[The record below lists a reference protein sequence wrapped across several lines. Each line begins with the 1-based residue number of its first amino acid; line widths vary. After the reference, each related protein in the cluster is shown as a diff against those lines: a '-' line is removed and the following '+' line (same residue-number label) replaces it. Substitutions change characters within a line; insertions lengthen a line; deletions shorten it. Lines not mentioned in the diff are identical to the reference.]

1 MPPRLHRRQVT
12 HWARQSLARLR
23 VPPRRGHRLGGFR
36 LSPRLTRPQQRLLAG
51 WIAALDPRVRAR
63 LPRLEVLPASSILRY
78 GTKILLDA
86 EAAHRGTLPP
96 QLRNGDRSTQAV
108 SYVRE
113 RVIVL
118 RQRLF
123 RQRWLGQRLFY
134 HELCHFLWPRLGVR
148 ARQRFVRHLARE
160 RARGR
165 RGELGYSAQYR
176 KARLL
181 GKTGAG
187 AKHLFRT
194 VFQGPAWREYAC
206 ESFCDTGAYAL
217 AQAAGSRQALRSVEF
232 TLAARHRPARLAA
245 WWRTLT

>member
-1 MPPRLHRRQVT
+1 V
-12 HWARQSLARLR
+12 
-23 VPPRRGHRLGGFR
+23 
-36 LSPRLTRPQQRLLAG
+36 
-51 WIAALDPRVRAR
+51 R
-63 LPRLEVLPASSILRY
+63 LPPLEVLPASSILRY

-148 ARQRFVRHLARE
+148 ARKRFVRHLERE
-160 RARGR
+160 RARGL

-176 KARLL
+176 KSRLPRP
-181 GKTGAG
+181 GQPGQA
-187 AKHLFRT
+187 
-194 VFQGPAWREYAC
+194 AWREYAC

-217 AQAAGSRQALRSVEF
+217 ARAAGSRQALRSVEF
-232 TLAARHRPARLAA
+232 TLAARRRRARLAA
-245 WWRTLT
+245 WWRTLV